1 METHRRYQMKL
12 TFSAFANKIVNE
24 ELELIQKALVI
35 AHQHYASWGN
45 FDDALKITK
54 FLSEYLDTD
63 GCLEFKNNSA
73 NYFQHHMHHDTGEK
87 LQHGK
92 RITLANPIGI

>member
-1 METHRRYQMKL
+1 MKL

-45 FDDALKITK
+45 FDDALKITNENDTWEYSLLNHN
-54 FLSEYLDTD
+54 FNPNLSDD
-63 GCLEFKNNSA
+63 FFSMVNP
-73 NYFQHHMHHDTGEK
+73 
-87 LQHGK
+87 
-92 RITLANPIGI
+92 RID

>member
-1 METHRRYQMKL
+1 MKL

-45 FDDALKITK
+45 FDEAHKITK
-54 FLSEYLDTD
+54 FLSEYLDND
-63 GCLEFKNNSA
+63 GCLEFKNKSA
-73 NYFQHHMHHDTGEK
+73 NFFQNHMHHNVGENF
-87 LQHGK
+87 QIDN
-92 RITLANPIGI
+92 RITHENQLGI